1 VPQKTLVWDMADA
14 TYADCDGNGEITM
27 KDMLV
32 VSYNLGK
39 NTTHIGKSQPVIEKF
54 PSISKISNKLLS
66 DNNSYPVYFKTN
78 RDFISAYISIELN
91 QEYADN
97 FESINVDNIFNEN
110 YEIAYKK
117 QVGNIIYVFI
127 GSNDRSNN
135 SIYSGEI
142 LQLIFNNKIFS
153 NFNII
158 NNISGEAIDALGEI
172 FPLNFYTY
180 QQLTDISN
188 NENNIDITLHSNS
201 LDIYSNNIQ
210 IQDRS
215 KYLTFR
221 TA

>member
-1 VPQKTLVWDMADA
+1 
-14 TYADCDGNGEITM
+14 
-27 KDMLV
+27 
-32 VSYNLGK
+32 
-39 NTTHIGKSQPVIEKF
+39 
-54 PSISKISNKLLS
+54 
-66 DNNSYPVYFKTN
+66 
-78 RDFISAYISIELN
+78 LN

-210 IQDRS
+210 IQSIQVFDILGRVITTRDNLATNSLIIELPNLSNQLLFITILTDNGDRIHYS
-215 KYLTFR
+215 IATDGFSHLQYTK
-221 TA
+221 